1 MLGDREKERSIY
13 ASDVY
18 QTVLKHPFYIFSP
31 ISFKYFDSLKNCIG
45 QVLFQSLYPRIFLL
59 PSHIGATTK
68 FSPCSTKKSPPKI
81 EKNGRGPPGIYLTLS
96 IANKRRK
103 IIGKLTLL
111 RGVGSQL
118 SRWTISRYLRWGQ
131 NSTLPSDKKA
141 LCCCGLCSNAT
152 QSSPLMEVLYR

>member
-1 MLGDREKERSIY
+1 MWIHLECNKSFSNQVLWVEGETRKHDLCCMLGDREKERSIY

-45 QVLFQSLYPRIFLL
+45 QVLFQSLYPRFFLL

-81 EKNGRGPPGIYLTLS
+81 EKNGRGPPGIYLTPS

-111 RGVGSQL
+111 RGVGSQQMN
-118 SRWTISRYLRWGQ
+118 Y
-131 NSTLPSDKKA
+131 
-141 LCCCGLCSNAT
+141 
-152 QSSPLMEVLYR
+152 M